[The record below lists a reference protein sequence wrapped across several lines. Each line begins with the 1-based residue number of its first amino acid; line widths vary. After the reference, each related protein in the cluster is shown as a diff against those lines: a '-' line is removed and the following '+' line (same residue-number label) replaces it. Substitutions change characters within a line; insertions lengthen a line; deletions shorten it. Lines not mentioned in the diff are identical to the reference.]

1 MYWDAVEAERADMRP
16 ATFPWAGISE
26 PGTLTRLFLDAGTP
40 PPTIVAET
48 MAHPIAPEDF
58 WTVVLGSGYRIV
70 LAPMGPEAAGRV
82 RTALLRRMD
91 REQVKELVADLMYAR
106 ARKPLPS

>member
-1 MYWDAVEAERADMRP
+1 
-16 ATFPWAGISE
+16 
-26 PGTLTRLFLDAGTP
+26 
-40 PPTIVAET
+40 
-48 MAHPIAPEDF
+48 
-58 WTVVLGSGYRIV
+58 VLGSGYRIV

-91 REQVKELVADLMYAR
+91 REQVKELVADLMYAH